1 LLIDDVTKYD
11 DISKLKAP
19 SQHFTLIFNAFV
31 LMTLFNEINAR
42 KLNGERNV
50 FEGIHKNPYFY
61 VIWIICFA
69 GQILIV
75 NFGGI
80 AFSVEPLELD
90 HWAWCLM
97 FGVGSLLWGQ
107 LVSLLPSSFLRRI
120 FCKRKKSE
128 EMQELKMIKSSSVSV
143 DILKN

>member
-1 LLIDDVTKYD
+1 MLIDSVVKYN

-19 SQHFTLIFNAFV
+19 SQHFTLIFNVFV

-42 KLNGERNV
+42 KLYGERNV

-61 VIWIICFA
+61 VIWIICFV

-80 AFSVEPLELD
+80 AFSVVPLDLD
-90 HWAWCLM
+90 HWAWCML

-107 LVSLLPSSFLRRI
+107 VKKLYENLVLQKSLINFN
-120 FCKRKKSE
+120 KS
-128 EMQELKMIKSSSVSV
+128 I
-143 DILKN
+143 